1 MEFSSE
7 PEPGFL
13 ANSSR
18 FVVFGTS
25 ARSVFPLPNTLAMV
39 SLNASLIEPWPSEI
53 MFMFTTITPP
63 GFRCSLTMVKNS
75 VELIWKGMVMS

>member
-25 ARSVFPLPNTLAMV
+25 ARQCVPIAEHAGDGIAQRLVDRT
-39 SLNASLIEPWPSEI
+39 WPSEI

>member
-7 PEPGFL
+7 LEPGFL

-25 ARSVFPLPNTLAMV
+25 AVSMFPLPNFLPRRPRNGY
-39 SLNASLIEPWPSEI
+39 SSRI
-53 MFMFTTITPP
+53 
-63 GFRCSLTMVKNS
+63 
-75 VELIWKGMVMS
+75 

>member
-1 MEFSSE
+1 MSPVRSYVVSRRLSALEACCMEFSSE

-25 ARSVFPLPNTLAMV
+25 AVSMFPLPNFLPRRPRNGY
-39 SLNASLIEPWPSEI
+39 SSRI
-53 MFMFTTITPP
+53 
-63 GFRCSLTMVKNS
+63 
-75 VELIWKGMVMS
+75 

>member
-1 MEFSSE
+1 
-7 PEPGFL
+7 
-13 ANSSR
+13 
-18 FVVFGTS
+18 
-25 ARSVFPLPNTLAMV
+25 MV